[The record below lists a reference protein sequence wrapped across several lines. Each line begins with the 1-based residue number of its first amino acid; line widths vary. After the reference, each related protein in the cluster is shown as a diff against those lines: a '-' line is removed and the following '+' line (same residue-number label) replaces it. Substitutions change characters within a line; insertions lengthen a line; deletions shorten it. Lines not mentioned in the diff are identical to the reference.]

1 MYRIKDLREENN
13 QSQTEIAKILGLQQN
28 SYSQIETG
36 VNTLQVDHLIKLAQF
51 YHTSTDYILGLTNE
65 KNRIHKHLKIFFKFI
80 YFFTNYFFLLSL

>member
-13 QSQTEIAKILGLQQN
+13 QSQSEIAKILGLQQN

-36 VNTLQVDHLIKLAQF
+36 VNTLQVDHLIKLAKF

-65 KNRIHKHLKIFFKFI
+65 KKPYPQTPKNIL
-80 YFFTNYFFLLSL
+80 